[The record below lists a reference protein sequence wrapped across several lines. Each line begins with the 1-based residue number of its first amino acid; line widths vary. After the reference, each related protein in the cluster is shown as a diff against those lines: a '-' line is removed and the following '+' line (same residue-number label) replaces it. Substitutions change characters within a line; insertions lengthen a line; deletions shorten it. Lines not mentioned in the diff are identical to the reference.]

1 MKKSKIELLLEKYQ
15 EYSDLLSI
23 DDYLDLLLLHEDVVK
38 KTIKQLKK
46 KHPEWSE
53 QQMLDII
60 NEEAKHEKEYIK
72 QKLNNKII
80 DK

>member
-15 EYSDLLSI
+15 EYSDLFSI
-23 DDYLDLLLLHEDVVK
+23 DDYLDLILLHEDVVK

-53 QQMLDII
+53 QEMLDII

-72 QKLNNKII
+72 QKLNDKTI